1 MIFDNGKRADCICLI
16 VPEKGNDYEIDIHT
30 AAVTLNDSG
39 YGDAIYLTH
48 YNSGNSVWSIPLT
61 EDPLDQGSKTLKATF
76 RKNNGS
82 IEFN

>member
-48 YNSGNSVWSIPLT
+48 YNSGNSVWNIPLT
-61 EDPLDQGSKTLKATF
+61 EGKTLKATF